1 MCDDQTYYA
10 ILDNIYNLFNDKAN
24 QYQSRPLYV
33 IFPYAIFQ
41 IIKNFTLFQNADIG
55 YLVSFLLFQ
64 IVICIFTINLF
75 INILKKY
82 YPIGKLDTFMITLIY
97 FLNPV
102 QQFVVFTT
110 SNGTLSFLM
119 LVVTLYLLDR
129 YLSIDNTYFLC
140 LLIGLLFLMN
150 RSFIVSLAVF
160 LMLRTFN
167 NRKKFRAYVELI
179 IGFIIFWIPIY
190 IYRYWIKVNGFDIY
204 DTNVTDYGHFIWVS
218 KYFDQGIGFWFSKVV
233 LSREN
238 FNLRLSTSWDSSD
251 EWYCRDIPENF
262 QCFFNDLVLVSIYL
276 YIPVILVVLYL
287 LLTKNI
293 STVLIKN
300 FFITSFITLLFWSF
314 IGWYPPLRFGIY
326 SFGNILFL
334 LILIIYSKT
343 ENLSLKISLTA
354 CLFFSLINISHWN
367 NPKLVEFT
375 PLGNLG
381 IVLLVLNISLLLKD
395 KKRTNTL
402 N

>member
-1 MCDDQTYYA
+1 MPFICINLGFPSLNTVPPIDRSLVLVAAVTFIYPSSLCDDQTYYA

-82 YPIGKLDTFMITLIY
+82 YPIGKLDTVMITLIY

-110 SNGTLSFLM
+110 SNGTLNFLM
-119 LVVTLYLLDR
+119 LVGTLYLLDR
-129 YLSIDNTYFLC
+129 YLNIDNTYFLC
-140 LLIGLLFLMN
+140 LLVGLLFLMN

-190 IYRYWIKVNGFDIY
+190 IYRYWIKVNG
-204 DTNVTDYGHFIWVS
+204 
-218 KYFDQGIGFWFSKVV
+218 
-233 LSREN
+233 L
-238 FNLRLSTSWDSSD
+238 
-251 EWYCRDIPENF
+251 
-262 QCFFNDLVLVSIYL
+262 
-276 YIPVILVVLYL
+276 
-287 LLTKNI
+287 
-293 STVLIKN
+293 
-300 FFITSFITLLFWSF
+300 WSF
-314 IGWYPPLRFGIY
+314 YLGF
-326 SFGNILFL
+326 
-334 LILIIYSKT
+334 
-343 ENLSLKISLTA
+343 KI
-354 CLFFSLINISHWN
+354 F
-367 NPKLVEFT
+367 
-375 PLGNLG
+375 
-381 IVLLVLNISLLLKD
+381 
-395 KKRTNTL
+395 
-402 N
+402 